1 MYVNITDA
9 ISFALEHY
17 YEEGICFLFKGT
29 LMQISKFLY
38 MFVFISKQLPEHF
51 TFLILI
57 IKELFAREVCRFLK
71 KKADF

>member
-1 MYVNITDA
+1 
-9 ISFALEHY
+9 
-17 YEEGICFLFKGT
+17 
-29 LMQISKFLY
+29 MQISKFLY

-57 IKELFAREVCRFLK
+57 IIELFAREVCRFLK